1 MGKKKTK
8 ASLPVLPRGVSMIDT
23 HCHLDMLSTGEDIDR
38 IITRAA
44 DSGVGTIVTVGINI
58 ESSYKAISIAEQ
70 YDSVFATV
78 GIHPHNVLELEDDTY
93 AELEELCSGKKVV
106 AFGEIG
112 LDYVRQYAPQP
123 IQREHFARQVALAK
137 KMSLPLVIHDRE
149 AHEDI
154 LFILEKE
161 APFPAGGVMHCF
173 SGDWEFAQKVL
184 ELGFIISIPG
194 VVTFNKAA
202 VLQEVSRKIP
212 LNRLILETDAP
223 FLAPEP
229 VRGKRNVPEFMLYT
243 ADKIAELRAIPLEE
257 VARVTT
263 ENAQKLFNI
272 PGI

>member
-1 MGKKKTK
+1 MGMKKTK
-8 ASLPVLPRGVSMIDT
+8 ATLPVLPHGVSVIDT
-23 HCHLDMLSTGEDIDR
+23 HCHLDMLSTVEDIDR
-38 IITRAA
+38 IITRAVG
-44 DSGVGTIVTVGINI
+44 SGVGAIVTVGINI
-58 ESSYKAISIAEQ
+58 ESSCRAISIAEQ

-78 GIHPHNVLELEDDTY
+78 GIHPHNVLELQDDSY
-93 AELEELCSGKKVV
+93 AELEKLCSRNKVV

-123 IQREHFARQVALAK
+123 IQRQHFSRQVALAK

-154 LFILEKE
+154 MLLLEKA

-184 ELGFIISIPG
+184 ELGFILSIPG
-194 VVTFNKAA
+194 VVTFNKAT
-202 VLQEVSRKIP
+202 VLQEVARKVP

-229 VRGKRNVPEFMLYT
+229 LRGKRNVPEYMLYT
-243 ADKIAELRAIPLEE
+243 AKKIAELRALSLEE

-263 ENAQKLFNI
+263 ENALKLFNI
-272 PGI
+272 PSV